1 MAARAI
7 WKGIIRL
14 GDVLVPVK
22 LYGAVEEKSIHFRLL
37 HKKDLTPVRQE
48 MVHPETGEVVPA
60 EAICRGYAT
69 EEGEMVILTDE
80 ELKGLEP
87 ESSRDIEIIRFLP
100 FSAINHRWFERPYFL
115 GPDGDPEAYFA
126 LAAALK
132 SAGTEGLARWSMRS
146 KEYFGIL
153 RLEKG
158 YPVLIT
164 LRHAEEVV
172 QLADLKIPAGREV
185 DKKELALAEQI
196 VSAMADSF
204 DPAQYKDEYRER
216 VMGLIA
222 GKASGKIVRLQ
233 KSAPKKNTGDLK
245 KALEGSLQIA
255 RERRHGSSKKV

>member
-14 GDVLVPVK
+14 GDVPVPVK
-22 LYGAVEEKSIHFRLL
+22 LYGAVEEKAIHFRLL
-37 HKKDLTPVRQE
+37 HKKDMTPVRQE

-60 EAICRGYAT
+60 EAIRHGYAT
-69 EEGEMVILTDE
+69 EAGEMVILTDE

-87 ESSRDIEIIRFLP
+87 ESSRDIEISRFLP
-100 FSAINHRWFERPYFL
+100 CSAIDHRWFERPYFL

-126 LAAALK
+126 LVAVLR

-153 RLEKG
+153 RLEQG

-185 DKKELALAEQI
+185 DKKELALA
-196 VSAMADSF
+196 DSF

-222 GKASGKIVRLQ
+222 GKASGKIVRLH
-233 KSAPKKNTGDLK
+233 KSAPKKTTRDLK
-245 KALEGSLQIA
+245 KALEESLQIA
-255 RERRHGSSKKV
+255 RERRHGSSKKA